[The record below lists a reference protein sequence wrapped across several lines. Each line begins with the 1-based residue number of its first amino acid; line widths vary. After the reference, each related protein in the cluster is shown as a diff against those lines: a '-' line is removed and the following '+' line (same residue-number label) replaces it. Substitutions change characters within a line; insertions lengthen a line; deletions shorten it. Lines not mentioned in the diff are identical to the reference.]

1 MKANYTIPKI
11 SKTSKYWYVHFRYEG
26 KQYRIKHSYNR
37 ITDLKERQIYFEE
50 LAKELLKDLKAGW
63 NPTIAEVVN
72 QKNDLSLVP
81 ALRFSLE
88 KKAPTI
94 SKKTLSEYTG
104 SVNFIETAVKSLGM
118 EALKITDVK
127 RVHVKLIMEQVIKN
141 RTLSNKAHNKHLN
154 HFKAVLSELIQFDI
168 IEVNP
173 AFNVKNMPV
182 AAADANNPA
191 NAVDMQR
198 IKKELET
205 YHYTF
210 FVFCITIFHTGIR
223 PEEIL
228 KIKLSMV
235 DLKNNEIVLPADITK
250 TNKKRIVP
258 INNHLKEYYKTLNFE
273 LLPNDYYLFG
283 SFRKEGE
290 GNRGKF
296 KDFLPAPT
304 HLKRDTAT
312 KRWERL
318 IKKGLEIDMN
328 LYSLKKAG
336 ANAKILAGV
345 SIGALKD
352 LFGHSSELTTAI
364 YITKLKEINRKE
376 ILDKSPEF

>member
-1 MKANYTIPKI
+1 MRANYTIPKI

-37 ITDLKERQIYFEE
+37 IVDLKERQIYFEE

-63 NPTIAEVVN
+63 NPTVAEVVN
-72 QKNDLSLVP
+72 QKNDLALIP

-104 SVNFIETAVKSLGM
+104 SVNFIETAVNKLGM
-118 EALKITDVK
+118 QAFKITDVK
-127 RVHVKLIMEQVIKN
+127 RVHVKLIIEKAKEQ
-141 RTLSNKAHNKHLN
+141 REWTNKAHNKHLN
-154 HFKAVLSELIQFDI
+154 HFKAVLSELIQWDI

-173 AFNVKNMPV
+173 AFNVKNLPV

-191 NAVDMQR
+191 SLEDMQK

-205 YHYTF
+205 NHYNF

-228 KIKLSMV
+228 KIKLAMV
-235 DLKNNEIVLPADITK
+235 SLKNDEIVLPAEITK
-250 TNKKRIVP
+250 TNRKRIVP
-258 INNHLKEYYKTLNFE
+258 INSHLKEYYLKLDIDTL
-273 LLPNDYYLFG
+273 PQDYYLFG
-283 SFRKEGE
+283 SFRKVGE
-290 GNRGKF
+290 GNKGKF
-296 KDFLPAPT
+296 ADFVPAPT

-328 LYSLKKAG
+328 LYAMKKAG

>member
-1 MKANYTIPKI
+1 MKSNYTIPKI
-11 SKTSKYWYVHFRYEG
+11 SKASHIWFVFFRYEG
-26 KQYRIKHSYNR
+26 KLFKYKHGYNR

-63 NPTIAEVVN
+63 NPTVAEVVN
-72 QKNDLSLVP
+72 QKNDLALIP

-104 SVNFIETAVKSLGM
+104 SVNFIETAVIALGM
-118 EALKITDVK
+118 QAFKITDVK
-127 RVHVKLIMEQVIKN
+127 RVHVKLIIEKAKEQ
-141 RTLSNKAHNKHLN
+141 REWSNKAHNKHLN
-154 HFKAVLSELIQFDI
+154 HFKAVLSELIQWDI

-173 AFNVKNMPV
+173 AFNVKNLPV

-191 NAVDMQR
+191 SLEDMQK

-205 YHYTF
+205 NHYNF

-228 KIKLSMV
+228 KIKLAMV
-235 DLKNNEIVLPADITK
+235 SLKNDEIVLPADITK
-250 TNKKRIVP
+250 TNRKRIVP
-258 INNHLKEYYKTLNFE
+258 INSHLKEYYLKLDIDTL
-273 LLPNDYYLFG
+273 PQDYYLFG
-283 SFRKEGE
+283 SFRKVGE
-290 GNRGKF
+290 GNKGKF
-296 KDFLPAPT
+296 ADFVPAPT

-318 IKKGLEIDMN
+318 IKKGLGIDMN
-328 LYSLKKAG
+328 LYAMKKAG

>member
-1 MKANYTIPKI
+1 
-11 SKTSKYWYVHFRYEG
+11 
-26 KQYRIKHSYNR
+26 
-37 ITDLKERQIYFEE
+37 
-50 LAKELLKDLKAGW
+50 
-63 NPTIAEVVN
+63 
-72 QKNDLSLVP
+72 
-81 ALRFSLE
+81 
-88 KKAPTI
+88 
-94 SKKTLSEYTG
+94 
-104 SVNFIETAVKSLGM
+104 
-118 EALKITDVK
+118 
-127 RVHVKLIMEQVIKN
+127 
-141 RTLSNKAHNKHLN
+141 
-154 HFKAVLSELIQFDI
+154 
-168 IEVNP
+168 
-173 AFNVKNMPV
+173 MPV

-191 NAVDMQR
+191 NAIDMQR

-205 YHYTF
+205 NHYNF

-235 DLKNNEIVLPADITK
+235 NLKNNEIVLPADITK

-258 INNHLKEYYKTLNFE
+258 INNHLKEYYKSLQFE
-273 LLPNDYYLFG
+273 LLPKDYYLFG

-290 GNRGKF
+290 GNKGKF
-296 KDFLPAPT
+296 NDFLPAPT

-328 LYSLKKAG
+328 LYAMKKAG

-376 ILDKSPEF
+376 ILDKSPDF